1 MFGWSTHSG
10 LAAHQENSVLPTHVD
25 MTVMVITKITTNVS
39 IANLEKTFMWTA
51 ITPNKF
57 DDVLRDKDTEMKVTI
72 STWTEENWLGKRQ
85 KQLEQ
90 MSGQILFKLN
100 SALGAAYVTR
110 LEFRANPKLLKEA
123 QRGTGVVEFCNS
135 SKYETEVAPAAARI
149 KDDQLRNAFLRAAGK
164 CLDRNSKS
172 LRSENN

>member
-1 MFGWSTHSG
+1 MDSILKLMPEIMRLSG
-10 LAAHQENSVLPTHVD
+10 NQEEVCEKAICATWNTLVGEQVKRNCAPIRLFKKTLFVAAR
-25 MTVMVITKITTNVS
+25 
-39 IANLEKTFMWTA
+39 
-51 ITPNKF
+51 
-57 DDVLRDKDTEMKVTI
+57 DV
-72 STWTEENWLGKRQ
+72 TWQ

-123 QRGTGVVEFCNS
+123 QDGADMVEFCDS
-135 SKYETEVAPAAARI
+135 SKYEAEVAPAAAGI
-149 KDDQLRNAFLRAAGK
+149 KDDQLRNALLRAAGK

-172 LRSENN
+172 LLSENN